1 MTDTGP
7 QDARVVRSNRA
18 NVTPPPSQTLVDAVT
33 QLEANKTDVSPKG
46 FQKRL
51 QLAYAIFD
59 QAGLMV
65 QEIENQHATL
75 VSELIGVERRTP
87 LPTPGKAAQN
97 PRPTGKR

>member
-1 MTDTGP
+1 MSETGP
-7 QDARVVRSNRA
+7 QDTGRVVRHKA
-18 NVTPPPSQTLVDAVT
+18 TVAPPPSQTLVDAVT

-65 QEIENQHATL
+65 QEIETQHATL
-75 VSELIGVERRTP
+75 VAELTAVERRSP
-87 LPTPGKAAQN
+87 LPGKLPA
-97 PRPTGKR
+97 KK

>member
-1 MTDTGP
+1 MSETGP
-7 QDARVVRSNRA
+7 QDTGRVVRHKA
-18 NVTPPPSQTLVDAVT
+18 TVEPPPSQTLVYAVT

-65 QEIENQHATL
+65 QEIETQHATL
-75 VSELIGVERRTP
+75 VAELTAVERRSP
-87 LPTPGKAAQN
+87 LPGKLPA
-97 PRPTGKR
+97 KK

>member
-1 MTDTGP
+1 MSETGP
-7 QDARVVRSNRA
+7 QDTGRVVRHKA
-18 NVTPPPSQTLVDAVT
+18 TVAPPPSQTLVDAVT

-65 QEIENQHATL
+65 QEIETQHATL
-75 VSELIGVERRTP
+75 VAELTAVERRSP
-87 LPTPGKAAQN
+87 LPGKL
-97 PRPTGKR
+97 PPKK